1 MLAQRYLKNRIDDP
15 QHLLALMAQADY
27 VLTDSSGFIFDAIHM
42 NKRVILLSW
51 PEMTSLL
58 DGQQSFS
65 TPDSAD
71 QRIRDVLPVAQDIQA
86 LRSAL
91 SDAFDWTALEA
102 PLAEIR
108 HHYCD
113 AFMDGQAGQRAAKE
127 IVALLTEAD
136 SVHTNALLHSLQKK
150 LFN

>member
-1 MLAQRYLKNRIDDP
+1 M
-15 QHLLALMAQADY
+15 
-27 VLTDSSGFIFDAIHM
+27 LTDSSGFIFDAIHM

-51 PEMTSLL
+51 PEMSSLL

-71 QRIRDVLPVAQDIQA
+71 QRIRNFLPVAQDIQS
-86 LRSAL
+86 LRHAL
-91 SDAFDWTALEA
+91 SCEFDWAALEA

-113 AFMDGQAGQRAAKE
+113 AFMDGQAGKRAALE
-127 IVALLTEAD
+127 IERLVKAPLPLI
-136 SVHTNALLHSLQKK
+136 TNTLLHSLQKK
-150 LFN
+150 MFS